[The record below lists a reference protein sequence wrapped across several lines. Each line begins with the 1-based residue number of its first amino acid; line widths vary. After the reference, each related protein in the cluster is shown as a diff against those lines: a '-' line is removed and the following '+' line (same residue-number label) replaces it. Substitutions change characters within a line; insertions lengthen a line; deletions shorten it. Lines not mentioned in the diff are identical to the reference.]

1 MQFAHNG
8 YYKGSTPLGLNITF
22 YFFFISFYNYIFIS
36 FYLAITNLQ
45 IPIPIPIPSPKK
57 GVFCEL
63 EMGYIFV
70 NYFFFTVQKL
80 INYLHSFY

>member
-1 MQFAHNG
+1 
-8 YYKGSTPLGLNITF
+8 
-22 YFFFISFYNYIFIS
+22 
-36 FYLAITNLQ
+36 LQ